1 MNGKVNKNNVE
12 TLYEYIIRD
21 DQSLEGIQW
30 EEISGCDYD
39 TPESL
44 MRSFIEIFLN
54 TDFTEWVDYDHPEE
68 LIANREE
75 RKLALAQYFR
85 TVADEIKKG
94 SYDE

>member
-1 MNGKVNKNNVE
+1 MNGKINKNNVE
-12 TLYEYIIRD
+12 ALYQYIIRD

-54 TDFTEWVDYDHPEE
+54 TDFREWIDYDHPEE

-75 RKLALAQYFR
+75 RKLALAKYFR
-85 TVADEIKKG
+85 TVADEIEKG
-94 SYDE
+94 NYDE

>member
-39 TPESL
+39 APESL

-54 TDFTEWVDYDHPEE
+54 TDFTEWVDYDHAEE

-85 TVADEIKKG
+85 TVADEIEKG